1 MTRAKRKRLRRQQQS
16 ERRWAVVAH
25 LRAGMTSADRV
36 KVARFRAAQVLG
48 PEFVM
53 TFDKLM
59 REHDE
64 GKAAQQ

>member
-1 MTRAKRKRLRRQQQS
+1 MTRAKRKRLRRQQQC

-25 LRAGMTSADRV
+25 LRETMTTEDRV
-36 KVARFRAAQVLG
+36 KVARFRAAQALG
-48 PEFVM
+48 PEFVT

-64 GKAAQQ
+64 KKASKQ